1 MPVNRPP
8 NHRAAQLR
16 RNQTDVERR
25 LWFALRDRRLANA
38 KFRRQVPIGPYIVD
52 FLCSEA
58 HLIIELDGG
67 QHGGPQDL
75 IRQQWL
81 EAQGYVVKRFWN
93 NEVTFDL
100 PTILA
105 CIAALTQSPPA

>member
-1 MPVNRPP
+1 MTLYLLPLSSPSP
-8 NHRAAQLR
+8 
-16 RNQTDVERR
+16 
-25 LWFALRDRRLANA
+25 LAGEG
-38 KFRRQVPIGPYIVD
+38 RGEGGPQPKPARSANGPT
-52 FLCSEA
+52 LTQP
-58 HLIIELDGG
+58 IELDGG

-81 EAQGYVVKRFWN
+81 QSQGYVVKRFWN

-105 CIAALTQSPPA
+105 CIAALAQSPPA